1 MQWLTPKAGILCDM
15 SGKRKAAGSAD
26 QEAERLWAALTRVV
40 ALTPEALATCTPHVA
55 TLKLDGVRVCLSCK
69 AGVCCRVDAWGR
81 RQLEAGA
88 PHATFVLDA
97 EEHEGVYWVFDAL
110 MAQGRDLRALALADR
125 LRWAAALLEAVP
137 ALAGT
142 PLRLKPYSGMRTAAQ
157 LQRLFEAA
165 AASPAVDGVIFCDL
179 TAPYETPPLKF
190 KPRLTVDFRLEP
202 QPRLPPGT
210 FGLLTQ
216 RAGRLQPFRLRGKA
230 CLLAT
235 SAEERLA
242 LGLPEALGPGDVA
255 VVECALPCERRGRWR
270 ALRLRP
276 DRRHPNCLSTVLD
289 TLDMRARGLDQAC
302 TLAGLLPPLGAQPAF
317 DVWLAVLRRRLLW
330 ADGGRVGGTELHG
343 STRAGSEGSVPV
355 DRCRLALPLKGEVAL
370 HAYFSLAADELEQL
384 LAVLR
389 LWLGGA
395 PHRALRL
402 RLALQLRP
410 AGLAAADARYF
421 RTILDLPQEA
431 LLAKAARALG
441 AAASL
446 ALAPLEDA
454 QPPELLELPAELAAV
469 AASTYVLT
477 AVVGAPGGG

>member
-1 MQWLTPKAGILCDM
+1 M

-55 TLKLDGVRVCLSCK
+55 TLKLDGMRVCLSCK
-69 AGVCCRVDAWGR
+69 AGVCCRVDALGR
-81 RQLEAGA
+81 QELEVGA

-97 EEHEGVYWVFDAL
+97 EERDGVYWVFDAL

-125 LRWAAALLEAVP
+125 LRQAAALLEAVP
-137 ALAGT
+137 ALGGT
-142 PLRLKPYSGMRTAAQ
+142 PLRLKPYSGLRTADQ
-157 LQRLFEAA
+157 LQRLVEAA

-179 TAPYETPPLKF
+179 AAPYETPPLKF
-190 KPRLTVDFRLEP
+190 KQRLTVDFRLEP

-216 RAGRLQPFRLRGKA
+216 RAGRLQPFKLRGKA

-242 LGLPEALGPGDVA
+242 LGLPEVLGPSDV
-255 VVECALPCERRGRWR
+255 VIVECALPCERRGRWR
-270 ALRLRP
+270 AVRLRP

-289 TLDMRARGLDQAC
+289 TLAMRARGLDQALA
-302 TLAGLLPPLGAQPAF
+302 LAGLLPPLGAQPAF
-317 DVWLAVLRRRLLW
+317 DVWLVVLRRRLLW
-330 ADGGRVGGTELHG
+330 ADAGVGGTELHG
-343 STRAGSEGSVPV
+343 AARAGGEGSVPV

-370 HAYFSLAADELEQL
+370 HAYFSLAADELDQL

-389 LWLGGA
+389 LWLSGA

-421 RTILDLPQEA
+421 RTILDLPPEA
-431 LLAKAARALG
+431 LLAKAAHALG
-441 AAASL
+441 PAAAVAL
-446 ALAPLEDA
+446 ALLEDA
-454 QPPELLELPAELAAV
+454 QPPELLELPAALAAV

-477 AVVGAPGGG
+477 AAVGAPSGG